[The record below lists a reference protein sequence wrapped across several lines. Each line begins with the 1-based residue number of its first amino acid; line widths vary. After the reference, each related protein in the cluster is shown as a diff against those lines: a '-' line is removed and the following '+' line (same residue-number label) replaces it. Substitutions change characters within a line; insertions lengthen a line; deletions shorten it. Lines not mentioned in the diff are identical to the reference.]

1 MRSHTSQPLAKRFG
15 RRHLLKGAGAGV
27 AGLAV
32 AASTGTTTGSLVAAA
47 ERQLANIHFDF
58 ATGNAPIEVI
68 VPTVIPPIFGTVSPV
83 ANDATLVLR
92 ITAMITNAWFDAIAP
107 YHPTAVGVYSQLG
120 RQPAQADNTNKNI
133 AIFYASYRVLNSLLP
148 QHTQDWRG
156 MLQSVGLDPD
166 DNQQNADNA
175 IGIGNSAGTAV
186 VAARLHDGMNQLGD
200 EGGQNFHRQPYA
212 DYTGYRPVNTA
223 YMLSNPSR
231 WQPRVLTAG
240 NGIFRVQQFVTPQM
254 GQTTPYSIKNLNPLK
269 ALPPVHSNHN
279 HPGYKQQVD
288 QVLAA
293 SAALTDHQKMMAEL
307 FDNKLFGLGFSALF
321 VSLARGLTLDEFVQ
335 YDFLTN
341 AAAFDVAIVV
351 WKEKVRFDAVRPFS
365 AVRHVYGN
373 SHVTAWGGPGQGTV
387 SNIPASQ
394 WRSYL
399 GDADH
404 PEYPSGSSAFCA
416 AHAEASRR
424 YFNSDDLGW
433 SVDAPAGSS
442 RIEPGVTPSQ
452 NITLGP
458 WATWTEFEQQC
469 GLSRLWGGVHF
480 MPAIESGWD
489 LGRKVGALAHTF
501 VQSHIDGNPV

>member
-1 MRSHTSQPLAKRFG
+1 MSNSPARRYA
-15 RRHLLKGAGAGV
+15 RRHLLKSAGAGV

-32 AASTGTTTGSLVAAA
+32 AASMGTTTSKVVNAA
-47 ERQLANIHFDF
+47 ERQLANHHFDF
-58 ATGNAPIEVI
+58 DTGNAPIEVI
-68 VPTVIPPIFGTVSPV
+68 VPTVIPPIFSTVSPV

-120 RQPAQADNTNKNI
+120 HQPAQTNEANRNI
-133 AIFYASYRVLNSLLP
+133 AIFYASFRVLNSVLP
-148 QHTQDWRG
+148 QHTQDWRD
-156 MLQSVGLDPD
+156 MMSSVGLDPD
-166 DNQQNADNA
+166 DNQQNTDNA
-175 IGIGNSAGTAV
+175 IGIGNSAGHAV

-200 EGGQNFHRQPYA
+200 EGGQVYNRQPYS

-223 YMLSNPSR
+223 YVLSNPSR
-231 WQPRVLTAG
+231 WQPRIVTGG

-254 GQTTPYSIKNLNPLK
+254 ALTTPYSIKNMDPLK
-269 ALPPVHSNHN
+269 ALPPVKSNSN

-288 QVLAA
+288 EVLAT

-307 FDNKLFGLGFSALF
+307 FDNKLLGLGFSALF
-321 VSLARGLTLDEFVQ
+321 ISLNKGLTLEEFVQ

-341 AAAFDVAIVV
+341 VAAFDAAIVM
-351 WKEKVRFDAVRPFS
+351 WKEKTRFDAVRPFS

-387 SNIPASQ
+387 SDLPASQ
-394 WRSYL
+394 WKSYL

-404 PEYPSGSSAFCA
+404 SEYPSGSSAFCS

-424 YFNSDDLGW
+424 YFGSDDLGW

-452 NITLGP
+452 DITLGP
-458 WATWTEFEQQC
+458 WATWSEFEEQC

-480 MPAIESGWD
+480 MASVEAGWQ
-489 LGRKVGALAHTF
+489 LGKKVGALAHTF
-501 VQSHIDGNPV
+501 VQSHIDGNPA